1 MVGCRVMV
9 WNRAEN
15 RFRWYH
21 DGLDRQG
28 AKALAKELAPSH
40 ITVNAI
46 ACGVIDTSMNQCF
59 SPGEIQELIDEIPA
73 DRLGKASEI
82 AEIALQLVNTPD
94 YMTGQIIT
102 VDGGWY

>member
-28 AKALAKELAPSH
+28 AKALAKELEKQ
-40 ITVNAI
+40 
-46 ACGVIDTSMNQCF
+46 G
-59 SPGEIQELIDEIPA
+59 
-73 DRLGKASEI
+73 
-82 AEIALQLVNTPD
+82 
-94 YMTGQIIT
+94 
-102 VDGGWY
+102 

>member
-28 AKALAKELAPSH
+28 AKAIAKELEGQGQA
-40 ITVNAI
+40 AY
-46 ACGVIDTSMNQCF
+46 AFDEDGW
-59 SPGEIQELIDEIPA
+59 LI
-73 DRLGKASEI
+73 L
-82 AEIALQLVNTPD
+82 
-94 YMTGQIIT
+94 
-102 VDGGWY
+102 